1 MPSVENFNPDV
12 PMARWLTFDRKTAST
27 LRKQLPREQVFEHG
41 SRNAVEYAS
50 GANQNLVTLLPTG
63 SSGEVAI
70 AVFRQPAAGKSSATP
85 APRPVLVE
93 KHAPAAQA
101 APPQPAPSAWKV
113 VASPSTPSPA
123 TPSPK
128 VETPAS
134 PRQNE
139 PLQKPEVNLPF
150 VRQKAPMHRV
160 GGILG
165 TRDEIVFEDEE
176 PVVKPKRNWWQ
187 RFWDEDE

>member
-1 MPSVENFNPDV
+1 
-12 PMARWLTFDRKTAST
+12 MARWLTFDGKTAST

-41 SRNAVEYAS
+41 AHNAVEYAS
-50 GANQNLVTLLPTG
+50 GSKQNLVTLLPTG

-70 AVFRQPAAGKSSATP
+70 AVFRQSAARTASSVAP

-93 KHAPAAQA
+93 KPASASQPGA
-101 APPQPAPSAWKV
+101 NPPSTPSAWKV
-113 VASPSTPSPA
+113 VTPTSTPA
-123 TPSPK
+123 NA
-128 VETPAS
+128 ETPAA
-134 PRQNE
+134 PRQDE

-150 VRQKAPMHRV
+150 VRQKAPAHRA

-176 PVVKPKRNWWQ
+176 PAEKVKKNWWQ
-187 RFWDEDE
+187 RFWDEDD

>member
-1 MPSVENFNPDV
+1 
-12 PMARWLTFDRKTAST
+12 MARWLTFDRKTAST

-50 GANQNLVTLLPTG
+50 VSNQNLVTLLPTG

-70 AVFRQPAAGKSSATP
+70 AVFRQPAARTASSAAP
-85 APRPVLVE
+85 APKPVLVE
-93 KHAPAAQA
+93 KLAYAAQPGA
-101 APPQPAPSAWKV
+101 TPQPAPSAWKV

-123 TPSPK
+123 TAAPK

-134 PRQNE
+134 PSQNE

-150 VRQKAPMHRV
+150 VRQKSPTHRV

-176 PVVKPKRNWWQ
+176 PLVKPKKNWWQ
-187 RFWDEDE
+187 RFWDEDDD